1 MAAVTIWSHFGAQ
14 KNKVWPCFPIYL
26 PVSDFM
32 WQLPFSVL
40 HSSVIISR
48 STHVAANGI
57 ISLFLMAEYY
67 STACMHY
74 IFFLLFLSWH
84 RVALD
89 CCVSF
94 CCPVKW
100 VSHTHIPSLF
110 WTSFPFRP
118 PQRSQEHALCS
129 TVGSHSFSV
138 LHVAVYIRQSQ
149 PPPLQSTSL
158 LSLPYPYVCSL
169 HQCLSLSFAQK
180 ITCAIFSGLYIYV
193 LTGFV
198 FLWLQSKW

>member
-1 MAAVTIWSHFGAQ
+1 MAAVTICSDFGAQ
-14 KNKVWPCFPIYL
+14 ENKVWHCFPIYL
-26 PVSDFM
+26 PISDFM

-40 HSSVIISR
+40 LSSVIISR
-48 STHVAANGI
+48 STHVAASGI

-100 VSHTHIPSLF
+100 VSHTHPL
-110 WTSFPFRP
+110 SFLDVLPIYATTAVPGARP
-118 PQRSQEHALCS
+118 VLHSRSR
-129 TVGSHSFSV
+129 SFSV
-138 LHVAVYIRQSQ
+138 LHVAVYIRKSQ

-169 HQCLSLSFAQK
+169 HQCLYLSFAQK

-193 LTGFV
+193 LTVFV
-198 FLWLQSKW
+198 FLRLQSKW